1 MPSSSLNISTLTVPH
16 PVPRIRLDR
25 WLSEQFPDHSRTEIQ
40 NWIKSGEVQSAGV
53 SLRSGTLV
61 TPGMVLEVHIPASTS
76 LSSPIAEDL
85 PLEILYEDDDL
96 IALNK
101 QPGQVVH
108 PAPGHPQGTVL
119 NAMLFRYPEISEA
132 GDPQRP
138 GLVHRLD
145 SGTSG
150 VLLFARHEESLT
162 KLQELFKQRKVNKTY
177 HAICHGIPEP
187 FEQTIDLPIGRH
199 PTHRQKR
206 AIHGTSP
213 RNAVS
218 HLRLLHGVAAG
229 TGGLAEVRIET
240 GRTHQIRVHL
250 AHVGHPVIGD
260 HTYAG
265 KKAQFSGPWPK
276 AGRVMLH
283 AKCLELPHP
292 RTGEHFRVEAP
303 YADDMTSFL
312 NQL

>member
-1 MPSSSLNISTLTVPH
+1 MPSPSLNISTLTVPD
-16 PVPRIRLDR
+16 PVPRMRLDR
-25 WLSEQFPDHSRTEIQ
+25 WLSGQFSGHSRTEIQ
-40 NWIKSGEVQSAGV
+40 NWIKSGDVRSPGTA
-53 SLRSGTLV
+53 LRSGTLV
-61 TPGMVLEVHIPASTS
+61 SPGMVIEVRIPESTAHAT
-76 LSSPIAEDL
+76 PVAEDL
-85 PLEILYEDDDL
+85 PLEVLYEDEDL

-101 QPGQVVH
+101 HPGQVVH

-119 NAMLFRYPEISEA
+119 NAMLFRYPEISGV
-132 GDPQRP
+132 GDDQRP

-150 VLLFARHEESLT
+150 VLLFARNEESLK
-162 KLQELFKQRKVNKTY
+162 KLQELFKQRKVKKTY
-177 HAICHGIPEP
+177 HAICHGIPKP

-199 PTHRQKR
+199 PVHRQKR
-206 AIHGTSP
+206 AINGSSP
-213 RNAVS
+213 RSAVS
-218 HLRLLHGVAAG
+218 HIRLCKGVAAG
-229 TGGLAEVRIET
+229 TGGLVEVQIET

-260 HTYAG
+260 HTYGG

-292 RTGEHFRVEAP
+292 VSGEHFRVEAP
-303 YADDMTSFL
+303 YADDMKSFL
-312 NQL
+312 EQL